1 MKPIEPVFSKWIIEG
16 IPGYVFGSDK
26 GLYRLPFAVWP
37 NHYGLRKLK
46 KQPGN
51 RWRINNDWWSERQL
65 KRKLKKNP
73 NPEIIII
80 SPKDCPFYT
89 CKINSFSLTL

>member
-1 MKPIEPVFSKWIIEG
+1 MKPTETVFSKWIIEG

-26 GLYRLPFAVWP
+26 ELYRLQFATYP

-46 KQPGN
+46 KQTGK

-65 KRKLKKNP
+65 KRKLKKNSYP
-73 NPEIIII
+73 KVLIEPEL
-80 SPKDCPFYT
+80 DCQF
-89 CKINSFSLTL
+89 